1 MRKQI
6 DSKAA
11 AADEALT
18 PMERYRKNF
27 RTLEWKIAL
36 AVLMILGIVWLLIQN
51 VSQYQYFLELQA
63 NDELKRTGISV
74 VLEAVMLLLWIVY
87 LIRSFIQLLRVKKNI
102 DELIH

>member
-1 MRKQI
+1 MRKLI
-6 DSKAA
+6 DSKAT

-18 PMERYRKNF
+18 PLERYRKKF

-36 AVLMILGIVWLLIQN
+36 AVLMILVIVWLLIQN

-63 NDELKRTGISV
+63 ENNLKRTGISV
-74 VLEAVMLLLWIVY
+74 ILEAVMLLLWVGY